1 MIVFKGGGRS
11 KSGARTGLGRGFGGL
26 VAYLTKGSLGALNP
40 DRVAWVSY
48 RNLDGVD
55 DPARA
60 AQAMR
65 ALASEHP
72 RTTKPVYHFGLS
84 LYPGERLTPEQWND
98 AVDRVLRRLGLDRH
112 QALVI
117 AHRDTDK
124 QHVHVVVNRV
134 GPDGRAW
141 SPHRDMVRARD
152 AVRRI
157 EAEYGL
163 IRTGARDL
171 PVPELTS
178 GDYRQALRTGR
189 QPLADRIREQAAAAF
204 AEAAGWR
211 ELEERLAARGF
222 RLEPAA
228 RGSGL
233 LVSDGVRAA
242 SLSRVDREL
251 SGPKLAR
258 RFGETFRDHRRA
270 HPEPPT
276 VLAPGR
282 APASLPG
289 DRLEERAAA
298 LLARVTETQATF
310 TEAHLH
316 RAAFHQPES
325 RALVREALRS
335 DQVLD
340 LGRDLRG
347 LSRYTTREYLEAEA
361 RLLAAAASLSSRRQ
375 LPLDPEA
382 VGQTVDRVSPALSAE
397 QRAAVLHATGETDL
411 AQVVGRAGAGK
422 TTAARTIAAAYRE
435 HGYEIRGAALA
446 GKAAEV
452 LQTETGVPSRTLA
465 SLERAWSEGADRLHP
480 RSVLLVDEAGMI
492 DVRQLGRILAQA
504 EERGAKVVL
513 LGDPDQLKAI
523 GAGDAFRGLL
533 EQHQSARIDAIRR
546 QHEPWQREASEHLAG
561 GRVASALDT
570 YEEAGRLHW
579 ADARATAQADLLA
592 AYAHD
597 RRQDPTG
604 AQLILAYRNADVA
617 QLNEAVRA
625 GRQAAG
631 ELGPGVGVG
640 GIELARG
647 DRIVFLRNDN
657 HGRDVVNL
665 DAPGASP
672 ALGVRNGTLGTVV
685 AAEPHRLSVRLDDG
699 RTVAFDPDRYGAVAH
714 GYAVTVH
721 RSQGPTMDRVY
732 VLADPLMNR
741 HAAYVALTR
750 HRAAVDLFADRET
763 FPSRDHLDRA
773 LSRSGHKDLASDYAS
788 ADLRRAVT
796 RLQELA
802 AKTTRAALEERPLR
816 DALAALLELRDARQR
831 VVDARRSLAHPAAH
845 LYADPAQ
852 ALRRLLR
859 DPAAP
864 DRLRQGDAR
873 RYGDLRAGIGS
884 VKPGRERAR
893 TYSAVA
899 SLTGRLDAY
908 HRSLAGLQVAK
919 QAARAQQIPVPRF
932 GPDAHAAATA
942 ARNRTQPRMPGLD
955 HIRRELARVTATLR
969 AYQYASQGAQNAI
982 ETALRGMGRVTVNS
996 ALLLLPSKV
1005 AIPVGVAILRPCR
1018 CRSCKSLGISSSQ
1031 MKLDVKKQA
1040 DTSRMA
1046 TVARSI
1052 ACSIF
1057 ADQSS
1062 PGAMR

>member
-1 MIVFKGGGRS
+1 VIVFKGGGRS
-11 KSGARTGLGRGFGGL
+11 QSGVRTGLGRGFGGL
-26 VAYLTKGSLGALNP
+26 VAYLTKGSLDALNP

-55 DPARA
+55 DPAPA

-65 ALASEHP
+65 ALSTEHP
-72 RTTKPVYHFGLS
+72 RTAKPVYHFGLS
-84 LYPGERLTPEQWND
+84 LYPGEHLTPEQWNQ
-98 AVDRVLRRLGLDRH
+98 AVDRVLRRLGLDRR

-117 AHRDTDK
+117 AHRDTAKD
-124 QHVHVVVNRV
+124 HVHVVVNRV
-134 GPDGRAW
+134 GPDGRGW
-141 SPHRDMVRARD
+141 SPRRDMVRARD
-152 AVRRI
+152 TVRRI
-157 EAEYGL
+157 ETDYGL

-178 GDYRQALRTGR
+178 GDYQQALRTGR
-189 QPLADRIREQAAAAF
+189 QPLADRVREQASAAF

-211 ELEERLAARGF
+211 DLEARLAARGF

-233 LVSDGVRAA
+233 LVSDGSRAA
-242 SLSRVDREL
+242 SLSRVDRAL
-251 SGPKLAR
+251 SGPKLAQ
-258 RFGETFRDHRRA
+258 RFGETFRGHRQA

-289 DRLEERAAA
+289 ERLEQRAAA
-298 LLARVTETQATF
+298 LLGRVTDTQATF

-325 RALVREALRS
+325 SALVREALRS

-340 LGRDLRG
+340 LGKDLRG

-361 RLLAAAASLSSRRQ
+361 RLLVAAASLSSRDQFR
-375 LPLDPEA
+375 LDPE
-382 VGQTVDRVSPALSAE
+382 VIGRTVDRVSPALSAE
-397 QRAAVLHATGETDL
+397 QRAAVLHATTEADL

-422 TTAARTIAAAYRE
+422 TTAARTVAAAYQER
-435 HGYEIRGAALA
+435 GYEVSGAALA

-452 LQTETGVPSRTLA
+452 LQTETGIPSRTLA
-465 SLERAWSEGADRLHP
+465 SLEHAWSEGAAHLHA
-480 RSVLLVDEAGMI
+480 RSVLLLDEAGMI
-492 DVRQLGRILAQA
+492 DVRQLGRILAHA

-533 EQHQSARIDAIRR
+533 EQHPSARIDAIRR

-561 GRVASALDT
+561 GRVASALDS

-579 ADARATAQADLLA
+579 ADSRAAAQADLLR

-597 RRQDPTG
+597 RTQDPG
-604 AQLILAYRNADVA
+604 ASQLILAYRNAEVA
-617 QLNEAVRA
+617 QLNAAVRA

-631 ELGPGVGVG
+631 ELGPGVAAG

-647 DRIVFLRNDN
+647 DRIVFLRND
-657 HGRDVVNL
+657 HQGRDVVNL
-665 DAPGASP
+665 DAAGASP
-672 ALGVRNGTLGTVV
+672 AVGVRNGTLGTVV
-685 AAEPHRLSVRLDDG
+685 AAEPHRISVRLDDG
-699 RTVAFDPDRYGAVAH
+699 RTVAFDPDRYDAVAH

-721 RSQGPTMDRVY
+721 KSQGATVDRVY

-741 HAAYVALTR
+741 NAAYVALTR

-763 FPSRDHLDRA
+763 FPSRDHLDKA

-802 AKTTRAALEERPLR
+802 AKTTRATLEERPLR
-816 DALAALLELRDARQR
+816 EALAAHLALRDARQR
-831 VVDARRSLAHPAAH
+831 VVEARRSLVQPAGQI
-845 LYADPAQ
+845 YADPAK
-852 ALRRLLR
+852 ALRSLLR

-864 DRLRQGDAR
+864 DRLRQGEAR
-873 RYGDLRAGIGS
+873 RYGDLRFRTGPLR
-884 VKPGRERAR
+884 PGRERTKAY
-893 TYSAVA
+893 TAVA

-908 HRSLAGLQVAK
+908 HRSLAGLHAAK
-919 QAARAQQIPVPRF
+919 QAVRAQLLPVPRF
-932 GPDAHAAATA
+932 DPEARTA
-942 ARNRTQPRMPGLD
+942 ANAAGNRTLPRLPGPA
-955 HIRRELARVTATLR
+955 HIRRELARVTAALR
-969 AYQYASQGAQNAI
+969 TYQHASQGAQNAI

-996 ALLLLPSKV
+996 ALLLLPPKV
-1005 AIPVGVAILRPCR
+1005 AIPVGVAVRAIAHVVDRGLD
-1018 CRSCKSLGISSSQ
+1018 LG
-1031 MKLDVKKQA
+1031 LG
-1040 DTSRMA
+1040 R
-1046 TVARSI
+1046 
-1052 ACSIF
+1052 
-1057 ADQSS
+1057 
-1062 PGAMR
+1062 